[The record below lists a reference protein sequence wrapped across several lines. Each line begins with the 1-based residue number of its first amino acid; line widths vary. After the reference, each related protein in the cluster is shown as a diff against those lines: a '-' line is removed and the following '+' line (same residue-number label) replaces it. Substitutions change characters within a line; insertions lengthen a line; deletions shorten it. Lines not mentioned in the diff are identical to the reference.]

1 MQNAR
6 VTAFSVSE
14 LSRGNQQGWGSKIT
28 PSRLGV
34 RDKSEKYIAESEKH
48 FKNAKWCRVKKNEW
62 IKNAGRIFE
71 PKYPKSLHDWQNY
84 YPLAREI
91 IVIEKDML
99 SDHCSK
105 IMNKFNAAVRKI
117 EKLVANLNDKN
128 LDLEL
133 ELEKNI

>member
-1 MQNAR
+1 M
-6 VTAFSVSE
+6 
-14 LSRGNQQGWGSKIT
+14 
-28 PSRLGV
+28 
-34 RDKSEKYIAESEKH
+34 
-48 FKNAKWCRVKKNEW
+48 NE

-71 PKYPKSLHDWQNY
+71 PKYPKSLHDSQNY
-84 YPLAREI
+84 YPLASEI

-105 IMNKFNAAVRKI
+105 IMNKFNVAARKI
-117 EKLVANLNDKN
+117 EKLAANLNDKN